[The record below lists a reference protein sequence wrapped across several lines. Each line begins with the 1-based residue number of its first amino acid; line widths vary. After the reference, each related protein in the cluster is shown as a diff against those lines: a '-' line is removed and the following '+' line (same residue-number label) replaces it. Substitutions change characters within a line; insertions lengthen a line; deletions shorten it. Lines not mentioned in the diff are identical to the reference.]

1 MVGRSRG
8 RTDRLS
14 EKMQLIDEAYQKLL
28 KSAVEIE
35 REIAWDSE
43 AAGLPVGAVEAV
55 MQAAGR
61 R

>member
-1 MVGRSRG
+1 
-8 RTDRLS
+8 
-14 EKMQLIDEAYQKLL
+14 MQLIDEAYQKLL